1 MAMITVRV
9 SDEEKE
15 WLSYMAD
22 FFGVTLSDL
31 LKRYSME
38 QLEDEYDKQIAEIA
52 YKRWIEQGKETL
64 SMNEILN
71 EFGGL

>member
-38 QLEDEYDKQIAEIA
+38 QLEDKYDKQIAEVSH
-52 YKRWIEQGKETL
+52 KRWIEQGKETL

>member
-15 WLSYMAD
+15 WLYMAE

-31 LKRYSME
+31 LKAI
-38 QLEDEYDKQIAEIA
+38 Q
-52 YKRWIEQGKETL
+52 W
-64 SMNEILN
+64 NN
-71 EFGGL
+71 

>member
-1 MAMITVRV
+1 MITVRV

-38 QLEDEYDKQIAEIA
+38 QLEDKYDKQIAEVSH
-52 YKRWIEQGKETL
+52 KRWIEQGKETL

>member
-1 MAMITVRV
+1 MAFLHGR
-9 SDEEKE
+9 
-15 WLSYMAD
+15 

-38 QLEDEYDKQIAEIA
+38 QLEDEYDKQIAEVA
-52 YKRWIEQGKETL
+52 HKRWTEQGKETL